1 MVNRGF
7 NAFQIKVYR
16 TVCTIPWGQTRSYKW
31 VAQRLGRSGSSR
43 AVGQALK
50 RNPYPLI
57 VPCHRVIRADGSIG
71 GFSEGK
77 RLKKRLLELE
87 KADKIRK
94 DKGR

>member
-1 MVNRGF
+1 M
-7 NAFQIKVYR
+7 
-16 TVCTIPWGQTRSYKW
+16 
-31 VAQRLGRSGSSR
+31 GRSGSSR